1 MLPSLPKTVQNT
13 VITLLGRSGLG
24 RNDWLRDQLSKTIIN
39 GAGYDTTLRPR
50 PLSLLSDYTS
60 WRSLNDRSYS
70 GRHLPPA
77 TDEAMQALPDA
88 KDVLSLFR
96 RDAFTPAT
104 DTSVMFMFFAQW
116 FTDSFL
122 RTDRVDWRRNDSN
135 HDIDLCQIY
144 GTKFA
149 QTELLRSK
157 VGGRLRS
164 QQLDGEEYPEF
175 LFMPREP
182 GTDAP
187 LVPQPHFEGL
197 HDLSFLTDVLLRD
210 ATDAHKA
217 TFFAV
222 GLEHGNSTIGNT
234 VMNVVFLRE
243 HNRVAGIL
251 ATEHPSWDDERVF
264 QTTRNILIV
273 LLLKLVVEEYIVHIA
288 PFEFPLKMVSLIADG
303 ERWNRQNWCAV
314 EFNLLYRWHMLVPET
329 IGTGS
334 DALDPRGFRNNNPLV
349 LSEGIEALTALCSA
363 ERAGRI
369 GLGNTPSFLVDVR
382 DPNWPSAEWRSISL
396 MRNARL
402 RSYND
407 YREAYG
413 LPRLERIEDLTGSDD
428 VRARLQALY
437 DDVDAVEWY
446 VGIFAEDY
454 PDYMMMGELLTA
466 MVANDA
472 FTQALSN
479 PLLARHIY
487 DDDATFT
494 ATGRAIID
502 HTTSVHD
509 IVTRNATHP
518 GRVHVSFRCDGP
530 VDGGGV

>member
-1 MLPSLPKTVQNT
+1 MLPSLPKPVQNT
-13 VITLLGRSGLG
+13 LITLLGRSGLG
-24 RNDWLRDQLSKTIIN
+24 GNDWIREQLSRRIIN
-39 GAGYDTTLRPR
+39 GFGYDTTLRPR
-50 PLSLLSDYTS
+50 PLSLLADYTS
-60 WRSLNDRSYS
+60 WRSLTDRTYS

-96 RDAFTPAT
+96 RDEFTPST

-122 RTDRVDWRRNDSN
+122 RTDRSDWRKNDSN

-149 QTELLRSK
+149 QTEMLRAK

-164 QQLDGEEYPEF
+164 QQIGGEEYPEF
-175 LFMPREP
+175 LFEPREP
-182 GTDAP
+182 GSDAP
-187 LVPQPHFEGL
+187 LVPRPHFDGL
-197 HDLSFLTDVLLRD
+197 HDLHFLADVLLRD

-234 VMNVVFLRE
+234 VMNVAFLRE
-243 HNRVAGIL
+243 HNRIAGIL
-251 ATEHPSWDDERVF
+251 AAEHPSWDDERIF

-273 LLLKLVVEEYIVHIA
+273 LTIKLVVEEYIVHIA

-329 IGTGS
+329 IGDGAG
-334 DALDPRGFRNNNPLV
+334 ALDARGFRNNNPLV
-349 LSEGIEALTALCSA
+349 LEQGIEALTALCSA
-363 ERAGRI
+363 EPAGRI
-369 GLGNTPSFLVDVR
+369 GLLNTPSFLVDIR

-413 LPRLERIEDLTGSDD
+413 LHRLDDFDDLTSDPVVRERLEG
-428 VRARLQALY
+428 LY
-437 DDVDAVEWY
+437 DDIDQVEWY

-454 PDYMMMGELLTA
+454 PDYMMMGGLLTT

-502 HTTSVHD
+502 STGSVDD
-509 IVTRNATHP
+509 IVKRNATDP
-518 GRVHVSFRCDGP
+518 SRVHVSFRCNGP
-530 VDGGGV
+530 VEGGSV

>member
-1 MLPSLPKTVQNT
+1 MLPTIPKSVQNT
-13 VITLLGRSGLG
+13 LITLLGRSGIG
-24 RNDWLRDQLSKTIIN
+24 GIDWVREELSRRVIN
-39 GAGYDTTLRPR
+39 GFGYDTTLRPR
-50 PLSLLSDYTS
+50 PLSLLADYTS
-60 WRSLNDRSYS
+60 WRSLTDRSFS

-77 TDEAMQALPDA
+77 TDEEMAALPDA
-88 KDVLSLFR
+88 SDVVALFR
-96 RDAFTPAT
+96 RETFTPST

-122 RTDRVDWRRNDSN
+122 RTDHHDWRKNTSN
-135 HDIDLCQIY
+135 HEIDLCQIY
-144 GTKFA
+144 GLAFE

-157 VGGRLRS
+157 VGGRLKS
-164 QQLDGEEYPEF
+164 QIIDGEEYPEF
-175 LFMPREP
+175 LFAPRES
-182 GTDAP
+182 GSTAP
-187 LVPQPHFEGL
+187 LSLKPEFEGL
-197 HDLSFLTDVLLRD
+197 HDLAFLTDVLLRD
-210 ATDAHKA
+210 ASDEHKA

-234 VMNVVFLRE
+234 TMNVVFLRE

-251 ATEHPSWDDERVF
+251 ATENPSWDDERIF
-264 QTTRNILIV
+264 QTARNILIT
-273 LLLKLVVEEYIVHIA
+273 LTLKLVVEEYIVHIA

-314 EFNLLYRWHMLVPET
+314 EFNLLYRWHSLVPES
-329 IGTGS
+329 IGSGS

-349 LSEGIEALTALCSA
+349 LEQGIEALTALCSA
-363 ERAGRI
+363 EPAGRI
-369 GLGNTPSFLVDVR
+369 GLMNTPKFLVDVR
-382 DPNWPSAEWRSISL
+382 DPNWPSAEARSVSL
-396 MRNARL
+396 MRSARL

-413 LPRLERIEDLTGSDD
+413 LRRLGGFEELTSDPQVRMRLE
-428 VRARLQALY
+428 ALY
-437 DDVDAVEWY
+437 DDIDQVEWY

-454 PDYMMMGELLTA
+454 PDYMMMGGLLTT

-502 HTTSVHD
+502 TTGSVDD
-509 IVTRNATHP
+509 IVKRNATHP
-518 GRVHVSFRCDGP
+518 ERVLVSFRCDGP
-530 VDGGGV
+530 VEGGGV